1 MEILRHDIL
10 IIGSGIA
17 GLRAALQISH
27 MSGGKADIA
36 VISKVQAMRSHS
48 LSAEGGMSAVLYP
61 EKNGDSLDLHAY
73 DTVKGSDYLGDQ
85 DAIELLVQLAPLEVR
100 FLERI
105 GVPWSRDKDGRIFQR
120 PFGGMSVPRTTFAA
134 DKTGFFI
141 MSTLW
146 QENLRWPNVHHYH
159 EHFVTKFIVENGEFK
174 GVTAV
179 DLKTGEMRLFLGK
192 AGIIATGGA
201 GRLYRFTTTAHS
213 TTGETLGYALRAGLA
228 LKDME
233 FVQWHPTALVPS
245 GILVSEAARGEGAYL
260 INKEGERFMKKYAP
274 QKMELAPRDIVSR
287 AILTECAEG
296 RGFVHEESGM
306 CYVGLDLRH
315 LGEEKINQRIPFIRE
330 LAHKYAGVD
339 ALSELIPVRP
349 AVHYTMGGIHA
360 DTYGRALTPD
370 GQWIKGLWAA
380 GEAAAISIHGANRLG
395 SNSLSECSVWGRITG
410 EAAAKYAMEKPEPAV
425 DDGLIKIAQQ
435 EESRVFDKLL
445 HTETG
450 GASVYELRGRLQDVM
465 EQHFGPFRQESLM
478 KEGVPKLKQI
488 REDFAKIRIVDGSR
502 VYNQNLKDALELDG
516 MIDVALAVAYG
527 ALARQES
534 RGAHYRLDFLKRD
547 DANWLRH
554 TVAYLYGGELQ
565 LAYAPVRITKWT
577 KFEERKY

>member
-1 MEILRHDIL
+1 
-10 IIGSGIA
+10 
-17 GLRAALQISH
+17 
-27 MSGGKADIA
+27 
-36 VISKVQAMRSHS
+36 
-48 LSAEGGMSAVLYP
+48 
-61 EKNGDSLDLHAY
+61 
-73 DTVKGSDYLGDQ
+73 
-85 DAIELLVQLAPLEVR
+85 
-100 FLERI
+100 
-105 GVPWSRDKDGRIFQR
+105 
-120 PFGGMSVPRTTFAA
+120 
-134 DKTGFFI
+134 
-141 MSTLW
+141 
-146 QENLRWPNVHHYH
+146 
-159 EHFVTKFIVENGEFK
+159 
-174 GVTAV
+174 
-179 DLKTGEMRLFLGK
+179 
-192 AGIIATGGA
+192 
-201 GRLYRFTTTAHS
+201 
-213 TTGETLGYALRAGLA
+213 
-228 LKDME
+228 
-233 FVQWHPTALVPS
+233 PTALVPS

-339 ALSELIPVRP
+339 VLSELIPVRP

-360 DTYGRALTPD
+360 DTYGRVLTPD
-370 GQWIKGLWAA
+370 GQWIKGLWVA
-380 GEAAAISIHGANRLG
+380 GEAAAISVHGANRLG

-450 GASVYELRGRLQDVM
+450 GVSVYELRGRLQDVM

-478 KEGVPKLKQI
+478 KEGVSKLKQI

-577 KFEERKY
+577 TFEERKY